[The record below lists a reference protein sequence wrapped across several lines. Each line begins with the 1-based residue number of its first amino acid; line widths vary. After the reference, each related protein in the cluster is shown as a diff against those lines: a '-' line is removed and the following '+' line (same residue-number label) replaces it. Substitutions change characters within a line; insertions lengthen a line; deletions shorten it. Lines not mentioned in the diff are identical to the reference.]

1 MRFAIALV
9 SVLFASCASYGL
21 DPSPRRL
28 RGGEDWG
35 GSASIGINRSSFESG
50 DLMGFRVEGSY
61 GSREWEVQPELGI
74 AYNKDTATNIDID
87 LADRARS
94 ELSFLDISVGAG
106 TSFAPKG
113 SNLVLRAGGGVIVRA
128 VDFELSGS
136 GQTRSDDDI
145 ALGVYVHGG
154 PAIRVAESVEVGLD
168 LRAIFADKVGTVV
181 DFKPVGG
188 NRVVSRA
195 DGSSF
200 ETALTVRILF

>member
-21 DPSPRRL
+21 DPSS
-28 RGGEDWG
+28 GAFQGAEDWG
-35 GSASIGINRSSFESG
+35 GSASIGINRSAFESG

-61 GSREWEVQPELGI
+61 GSKEWEVQPELGI
-74 AYNKDTATNIDID
+74 AYNKDTATDID
-87 LADRARS
+87 VDLNANARS

-106 TSFAPKG
+106 TAYAPKG
-113 SNLVLRAGGGVIVRA
+113 SNLVFRAGGGLIARSA
-128 VDFELSGS
+128 DYELAAG
-136 GQTRSDDDI
+136 TEVRSDDDI
-145 ALGVYVHGG
+145 ALGFYVHGG

-168 LRAIFADKVGTVV
+168 LRAVFADKVDTVV
-181 DFKPVGG
+181 DFTPVGG
-188 NRVVSRA
+188 DRVVSRA